1 MKIALFITNFPESSL
16 SLCEALSKAGH
27 QADLYYCTTKRNLN
41 ETAGF
46 EFKTNRRRWGGIY
59 EINYNQS
66 KGVSYCR
73 RYPQSHVYIYQS
85 PKMGGHA
92 KGIVRWCARKIFLFY
107 LSRFVNSLRKE
118 RYEFVDVINQIPCV
132 SDIRFMLKDIPHV
145 FSFHEVLVSH
155 MGKEVILPIVDAMIQ
170 SGECIRV
177 FSEKSYLDVI
187 NYGKIIHKS
196 KKISVVP
203 FGLFTNYLDFGN
215 NVTIPAI
222 EQLDKFVLFFGQ
234 IHPYKGLSVLYEAV
248 KILTKQ
254 GKDIFV
260 VVAGKGSDDCL
271 PAMKEDKHFIVIN
284 RFISNDET
292 AYLMQKCRFVV
303 CPYLSVSQSGIP
315 QTAFAFGTPIIAS
328 AIGMFSE
335 LIKPY
340 ETGLL
345 APPNNAEKLAD
356 LISELYSND
365 ELYDKFH
372 QQVSKYEDTYLYNN
386 WGNIV
391 KQYEELICNCKKT
404 NVSILE

>member
-1 MKIALFITNFPESSL
+1 MKFALFITNFAESSL

-59 EINYNQS
+59 EIDYNHS

-92 KGIVRWCARKIFLFY
+92 KGFVRWCARKIVLFY
-107 LSRFVNSLRKE
+107 LSRFVNHLRRE

-155 MGKEVILPIVDAMIQ
+155 MGKEELLPIVDAMIQ
-170 SGECIRV
+170 SGERIRV
-177 FSEKSYLDVI
+177 FSEKSYFDVI
-187 NYGKIIHKS
+187 HYGKTIHKS
-196 KKISVVP
+196 EKISVVP
-203 FGLFTNYLDFGN
+203 FGVFTNYLDFGN
-215 NVTIPAI
+215 NVTIPAV
-222 EQLDKFVLFFGQ
+222 ELLDKFVLFFGQ
-234 IHPYKGLSVLYEAV
+234 IHPYKGLDVLYEAV

-254 GKDIFV
+254 GKDICV
-260 VVAGKGSDDCL
+260 VVAGKGSDICI
-271 PAMKEDKHFIVIN
+271 PAMKADKHFIVIN
-284 RFISNDET
+284 RYITNDET
-292 AYLMQKCRFVV
+292 AYLMQRCRFVV

-328 AIGMFSE
+328 EIGTFPE
-335 LIKPY
+335 YIKSY

-345 APPNNAEKLAD
+345 IPANNAEKLANS
-356 LISELYSND
+356 ISELYFND

-372 QQVSKYEDTYLYNN
+372 QQVCKFEETYLNNN
-386 WGNIV
+386 WRSIV
-391 KQYEELICNCKKT
+391 KQYEELVCNCQ
-404 NVSILE
+404 NF